1 MNSEQHGTPRSPVVL
16 IIMDGVGVNPC
27 RINNGFALADT
38 PRLDQYFCQY
48 PLTLLQASG
57 NAVGLP
63 DGQMGNSEV
72 GHLTIGCGAIIKQ
85 DLVAID
91 EAISDGSFFQNE
103 TLCTAAD
110 QAKKKNAVVHLIG
123 LVSNGGVHS
132 HTRHLLA
139 LIDLCHRNGA
149 RPILHMFTDGRD
161 TAPKSAL
168 GCLGKIENALSS
180 AGGMIATISGR
191 HYAMDRD
198 NRWERIQLAW
208 NAMVHGKG
216 ELADTVNQAIQSS
229 YEKGIGDEFILPT
242 VLSKE
247 NSKENLIQE
256 QDSVIFFNFRK
267 DRARQLT
274 AALYKQ
280 DFVEFD
286 RGDYNPIIVNCMT
299 EYDEWFRL
307 PFAFKQDKPKTTLAE
322 IVSRAGLKQFHCAET
337 EKYAH
342 VTYFLNGRRGD
353 ANSGEERNIVNSPK
367 DVETYD
373 QSPGMSAKGVADQ
386 VVTALE
392 SKIYSLI
399 VVNFANGDMVGH
411 TGVKEAIIKAVES
424 LDTEV
429 GRVLDAAVAENY
441 SVILTADHGN
451 CEEMVNYATGE
462 PHTQHTVFPVPCLI
476 IDEVNWQLSI
486 GAGLNSIAPTIL
498 HLMGLQQP
506 SAMTGRSLL
515 LSPLTQ
521 ATK

>member
-1 MNSEQHGTPRSPVVL
+1 MNNDQHGTPRRPVVL
-16 IIMDGVGVNPC
+16 VIMDGVGISPSV
-27 RINNGFALADT
+27 INNGFALSNT
-38 PRLDQYFCQY
+38 PRLDEYFSKY

-57 NAVGLP
+57 SAVGLP

-72 GHLTIGCGAIIKQ
+72 GHLTIGCGSIVKQ

-91 EAISDGSFFQNE
+91 EAINDGSFFQNE
-103 TLCTAAD
+103 ALCCAIE
-110 QAKKKNAVVHLIG
+110 QAKQKNAVVHLIG

-139 LIDLCHRNGA
+139 LIDLCRRNGA
-149 RPILHMFTDGRD
+149 QPVLHMITDGRD
-161 TAPKSAL
+161 TAPKTAL
-168 GCLGKIENALSS
+168 NCLGKIESALTA
-180 AGGMIATISGR
+180 AGGIIATVCGR
-191 HYAMDRD
+191 YYALDRD
-198 NRWERIQLAW
+198 NRWERIKSAW
-208 NAMVHGKG
+208 SAMVHGKG
-216 ELADTVNQAIQSS
+216 ELVETASDAIRSS
-229 YEKGIGDEFILPT
+229 YEQGLGDEFIVPT
-242 VLSKE
+242 IVGKGHPIL
-247 NSKENLIQE
+247 E

-274 AALYKQ
+274 AALFKD
-280 DFVEFD
+280 DFNEFD
-286 RGDYNPIIVNCMT
+286 RGDYHPIAVTCMT

-342 VTYFLNGRRGD
+342 VTYFLNGRHGD
-353 ANSGEERNIVNSPK
+353 ANGGEERNIINSPK
-367 DVETYD
+367 DVATYD
-373 QSPGMSAKGVADQ
+373 QAPSMSASRVADE
-386 VVTALE
+386 VITAIK
-392 SKIYSLI
+392 SNNYSLI

-411 TGVKEAIIKAVES
+411 TGVREAIIKAVET

-476 IDEVNWQLSI
+476 IDEANWQLSV

-506 SAMTGRSLL
+506 SAMNGRSLL
-515 LSPLTQ
+515 LSPLS
-521 ATK
+521 